1 MNALLPFL
9 ILGITAGSVYG
20 LTGTGLV
27 LTYKTSGIFNFA
39 QGAVATTGAYAFYI
53 LHDDV
58 LHLPAVPTALICVF
72 VVGPVLG
79 LGLEAMARRLADASA
94 TMQVVATI
102 GLVLVVQGFFSATF
116 GTLARTFPAWLPQH
130 TVNIGGAFVGVDQMI
145 ITGIALAATVALF
158 LFFRLTRL
166 GLAMRGVVDNPELLD
181 LGGTSPAAVRR
192 WAWIIGSS
200 FATLA
205 GILLAPSL
213 NLDAVVLTLLVVQ
226 AFGAAAIGRFSS
238 LPLTYI
244 GGLVIGIAASVA
256 TKYVVTSSA
265 ALAGLPASIPFI
277 VLFLVLVFTPRSRL
291 ADRRVR
297 RPRPV
302 PRYTAPARVQLA
314 GAVMVGAALLLV
326 PHLVNVG
333 QLPYWS
339 DALTQVVLFLSLG
352 LLVRTSGQVS
362 LCQAAFAAIG
372 ATTMGHLTAGFGLP
386 WGAALLLAGLAAVP
400 IGAFIAIPAIRL
412 PGVFLALATF
422 GFGVTMEQMG
432 YPLWI
437 MFGSS
442 SLGQAVN
449 RPSFAQGDIA
459 YYYLMLAFAVLA
471 GLLVVWLV
479 RSRLGR
485 LLRGM
490 ADSPVALATHG
501 TSVTVTR
508 VLVFCVAAFL
518 AAVSGALFGG
528 VVHTVT
534 SADFTSFSSLT
545 LLALLV
551 IMPGR
556 EPWYAFGA
564 GFALVVLPSWISTG
578 ATVGDW
584 LNVAFGLAAV
594 QVALG
599 FAPRNDRLH
608 RFLDRIG
615 GRRPAVT
622 GPVRLWLPGPPRR
635 GLRSPGRRRRAAA
648 AAELA
653 VPSAA
658 SAAANGRVAAAPAA
672 GLDLA
677 HVTVRYGGHVAVN
690 DVSLTAPV
698 GQITGLIGPNGAGK
712 TTLFN
717 VASGLVRPAGGTL
730 RLHGAD
736 LSALDP
742 AARARHGL
750 GRTFQKMELFDS
762 LTVRENVSLGR
773 EAGQA
778 GRRPWRHLAETSAER
793 RRRGAAAEQAMTLAG
808 IGRAGRPPGSRAVHR
823 AAAARGT
830 GPLPGGPVR
839 RAAAR
844 RAVLRAGRGG
854 DRAVRRDPQRG
865 RRGAGR
871 RHPAGGARHG
881 AGHDH
886 LPLRPR
892 AGLRDEDLR
901 GDHGGREFQ
910 RRGPGRLPGHR
921 AGRPAATKDGEV
933 AGMLE
938 LRGIE
943 AGYGEHTVLRDVW
956 LTVQPGT
963 VVAVLGPN
971 GAGKTTLL
979 RVVSGLLR
987 PSAGTVLLG
996 GEDVTRARPY
1006 ARARRGL
1013 CHIPEGRGIYPTLT
1027 VRENLV
1033 LHSPKGDEAAALD
1046 RAVAAF
1052 PVLGEKLRQ
1061 PAGQLSGGQ
1070 QQMLSLVRAYLT
1082 SPKLVLVDEAS
1093 MGLAPVIVDKIF
1105 EFLGEI
1111 AASGTALLLVE
1122 QYVSRALALASHVYL
1137 LNKGGVVFSG
1147 KPRDIADDLFVH
1159 YLGIAA
1165 GAH

>member
-1 MNALLPFL
+1 MNALLPFV

-39 QGAVATTGAYAFYI
+39 QGAVATTGAYVFYI

-58 LHLPAVPTALICVF
+58 LHLPAVLTALICVF

-79 LGLEAMARRLADASA
+79 LGMEAMARRLADASA
-94 TMQVVATI
+94 TMKVVATI

-116 GTLARTFPAWLPQH
+116 GTLARTFPAWLPQR
-130 TVNIGGAFVGVDQMI
+130 TFDIGGVFIGADQMI

-158 LFFRLTRL
+158 VFFRRTRL

-200 FATLA
+200 FAVLA

-213 NLDAVVLTLLVVQ
+213 NLDATVLTLLVVQ

-238 LPLTYI
+238 LPLTYV
-244 GGLVIGIAASVA
+244 GGLVIGIMASVA
-256 TKYVVTSSA
+256 TKYVVTGST

-277 VLFLVLVFTPRSRL
+277 VLFLVLVFTPRSKL
-291 ADRRVR
+291 ADRRMS

-302 PRYTAPARVQLA
+302 AVYAAPARVQLA
-314 GAVMVGAALLLV
+314 AAVVLAAVLLAV
-326 PHLVNVG
+326 PHLVNAG

-339 DALTQVVLFLSLG
+339 DGLTQVVLFLSLG

-449 RPSFAQGDIA
+449 RPAFAQGDIA
-459 YYYLMLAFAVLA
+459 YYYLMLAFVVAA
-471 GLLVVWLV
+471 SLLVLWLV

-501 TSVTVTR
+501 TSVVVTR
-508 VLVFCVAAFL
+508 VLVFCIAAFL
-518 AAVSGALFGG
+518 AGISGALFGG

-534 SADFTSFSSLT
+534 STDFASFSSLT

-564 GFALVVLPSWISTG
+564 GFALVIIPSWISTG
-578 ATVGDW
+578 GTVGDW
-584 LNVAFGLAAV
+584 LNVLFGAAAV
-594 QVALG
+594 QVAIGL
-599 FAPRNDRLH
+599 APRNERLH

-615 GRRPAVT
+615 GRRPAPATASPFGEPSPAEETRMPAAATPAVNGS
-622 GPVRLWLPGPPRR
+622 GPAAGR
-635 GLRSPGRRRRAAA
+635 PGRERKT
-648 AAELA
+648 
-653 VPSAA
+653 PT
-658 SAAANGRVAAAPAA
+658 A

-698 GQITGLIGPNGAGK
+698 GRITGLIGPNGAGK

-717 VASGLVRPAGGTL
+717 VASGLLRPAAGTP
-730 RLHGAD
+730 RLHGLD
-736 LSALDP
+736 MSALDP
-742 AARARHGL
+742 AARARRGL

-762 LTVRENVSLGR
+762 LTTRENVSLGR

-778 GRRPWRHLAETSAER
+778 GRRPWRHVAETRRDRNR
-793 RRRGAAAEQAMTLAG
+793 RRAATEQAMVLAG
-808 IGRAGRPPGSRAVHR
+808 IADLADRPVASLS
-823 AAAARGT
+823 T
-830 GPLPGGPVR
+830 G
-839 RAAAR
+839 
-844 RAVLRAGRGG
+844 
-854 DRAVRRDPQRG
+854 
-865 RRGAGR
+865 
-871 RHPAGGARHG
+871 
-881 AGHDH
+881 
-886 LPLRPR
+886 
-892 AGLRDEDLR
+892 
-901 GDHGGREFQ
+901 Q
-910 RRGPGRLPGHR
+910 RRLAELARCL
-921 AGRPAATKDGEV
+921 AGEFD
-933 AGMLE
+933 
-938 LRGIE
+938 
-943 AGYGEHTVLRDVW
+943 
-956 LTVQPGT
+956 
-963 VVAVLGPN
+963 
-971 GAGKTTLL
+971 
-979 RVVSGLLR
+979 
-987 PSAGTVLLG
+987 VLL
-996 GEDVTRARPY
+996 
-1006 ARARRGL
+1006 L
-1013 CHIPEGRGIYPTLT
+1013 
-1027 VRENLV
+1027 
-1033 LHSPKGDEAAALD
+1033 DEPSSGLD
-1046 RAVAAF
+1046 RAETQRFAAVLTRVVAERGVGILLVEHDMALVMNVCDYVH
-1052 PVLGEKLRQ
+1052 VLDFG
-1061 PAGQLSGGQ
+1061 
-1070 QQMLSLVRAYLT
+1070 T
-1082 SPKLVLVDEAS
+1082 
-1093 MGLAPVIVDKIF
+1093 KIF
-1105 EFLGEI
+1105 EGTTADVSSSDTVR
-1111 AASGTALLLVE
+1111 AA
-1122 QYVSRALALASHVYL
+1122 
-1137 LNKGGVVFSG
+1137 
-1147 KPRDIADDLFVH
+1147 
-1159 YLGIAA
+1159 YLGTEAVGQPHPKMVRETKMA
-1165 GAH
+1165 RETR

>member
-1 MNALLPFL
+1 LNALLPFV

-39 QGAVATTGAYAFYI
+39 QGAVATTGAYVFYI

-79 LGLEAMARRLADASA
+79 LGMEAMARRLADASA
-94 TMQVVATI
+94 TMKVVATV

-130 TVNIGGAFVGVDQMI
+130 TFDIAGVFIGEDQMI

-200 FATLA
+200 FAVLA
-205 GILLAPSL
+205 GVLLAPTL
-213 NLDAVVLTLLVVQ
+213 NLDATVLTLLVVQ

-238 LPLTYI
+238 LPLTYV
-244 GGLVIGIAASVA
+244 GGLAVGIIASVA
-256 TKYVVTSSA
+256 TKYVVTGSA
-265 ALAGLPASIPFI
+265 VLAGLPGSIPFI
-277 VLFLVLVFTPRSRL
+277 VLFLVLIFTPRSKL
-291 ADRRVR
+291 ADRRVS
-297 RPRPV
+297 RPRPAAV
-302 PRYTAPARVQLA
+302 YAAPARVQLA
-314 GAVMVGAALLLV
+314 GAAVLGVVLLVV
-326 PHLVNVG
+326 PHLVNAG

-339 DALTQVVLFLSLG
+339 DGLTQVVLFLSLG

-386 WGAALLLAGLAAVP
+386 WGIALLLAGLAAVP

-422 GFGVTMEQMG
+422 GFGVTMQQMG

-459 YYYLMLAFAVLA
+459 YYYLMLAFVVAA
-471 GLLVVWLV
+471 SLLVVWLV

-501 TSVTVTR
+501 TSVLVTR
-508 VLVFCVAAFL
+508 VLVFCIAAFL
-518 AAVSGALFGG
+518 AGLSGALFGG

-534 SADFTSFSSLT
+534 SSDFAAFSSLT

-564 GFALVVLPSWISTG
+564 GFALVIIPSWISTG
-578 ATVGDW
+578 GTVDDW
-584 LNVAFGLAAV
+584 LNVLFGAAAV
-594 QVALG
+594 QVAIGLV
-599 FAPRNDRLH
+599 PRNERLH
-608 RFLDRIG
+608 HFLDRIG
-615 GRRPAVT
+615 GRRP
-622 GPVRLWLPGPPRR
+622 GPATA
-635 GLRSPGRRRRAAA
+635 SPSGEPSQ
-648 AAELA
+648 AEETR
-653 VPSAA
+653 VP
-658 SAAANGRVAAAPAA
+658 AAANGSGPAVRRPGQDRKTAPA

-698 GQITGLIGPNGAGK
+698 GRITGLIGPNGAGK

-717 VASGLVRPAGGTL
+717 VASGLVRPAGGTA

-736 LSALDP
+736 MSTLDP
-742 AARARHGL
+742 AARARQGL

-762 LTVRENVSLGR
+762 LTTIQNVSLGR

-778 GRRPWRHLAETSAER
+778 GRRPWQHVAETR
-793 RRRGAAAEQAMTLAG
+793 RDRHSRNAATEQAMALAG
-808 IGRAGRPPGSRAVHR
+808 I
-823 AAAARGT
+823 
-830 GPLPGGPVR
+830 
-839 RAAAR
+839 
-844 RAVLRAGRGG
+844 
-854 DRAVRRDPQRG
+854 
-865 RRGAGR
+865 
-871 RHPAGGARHG
+871 
-881 AGHDH
+881 
-886 LPLRPR
+886 
-892 AGLRDEDLR
+892 AGLADRPVATLST
-901 GDHGGREFQ
+901 GQ
-910 RRGPGRLPGHR
+910 RRLAELARCL
-921 AGRPAATKDGEV
+921 AGEFD
-933 AGMLE
+933 
-938 LRGIE
+938 
-943 AGYGEHTVLRDVW
+943 
-956 LTVQPGT
+956 
-963 VVAVLGPN
+963 
-971 GAGKTTLL
+971 
-979 RVVSGLLR
+979 
-987 PSAGTVLLG
+987 VLL
-996 GEDVTRARPY
+996 
-1006 ARARRGL
+1006 L
-1013 CHIPEGRGIYPTLT
+1013 
-1027 VRENLV
+1027 
-1033 LHSPKGDEAAALD
+1033 DEPSSGLD
-1046 RAVAAF
+1046 RAETMRFGAVLVRVVAERGVGILLVEHDMALVMNICDYVHVLDF
-1052 PVLGEKLRQ
+1052 GTKIFEGTPADTSSSDTVRAAYLGTEPV
-1061 PAGQLSGGQ
+1061 GQ
-1070 QQMLSLVRAYLT
+1070 QQ
-1082 SPKLVLVDEAS
+1082 PK
-1093 MGLAPVIVDKIF
+1093 
-1105 EFLGEI
+1105 I
-1111 AASGTALLLVE
+1111 A
-1122 QYVSRALALASHVYL
+1122 R
-1137 LNKGGVVFSG
+1137 
-1147 KPRDIADDLFVH
+1147 
-1159 YLGIAA
+1159 
-1165 GAH
+1165 

>member
-1 MNALLPFL
+1 MNALLPFV

-27 LTYKTSGIFNFA
+27 LTYKTAGIFNFA
-39 QGAVATTGAYAFYI
+39 QGAVATTGAYVFYI

-72 VVGPVLG
+72 VVGPLLG
-79 LGLEAMARRLADASA
+79 LGMEAMARRLADASA
-94 TMQVVATI
+94 TMKVVATI

-130 TVNIGGAFVGVDQMI
+130 TAKIGGVFVGEDQMI

-158 LFFRLTRL
+158 LFFRRTRL

-200 FATLA
+200 FAVLA
-205 GILLAPSL
+205 GILLAPTL
-213 NLDAVVLTLLVVQ
+213 NLDATVLTLLVVQ

-244 GGLVIGIAASVA
+244 GGLVVGIAASVA

-277 VLFLVLVFTPRSRL
+277 VLFLVLIFTPRSRL
-291 ADRRVR
+291 AERRVS
-297 RPRPV
+297 RPRPAQG
-302 PRYTAPARVQLA
+302 YAAPARVQVTGAIVL
-314 GAVMVGAALLLV
+314 GAVLLAV
-326 PHLVNVG
+326 PHLVNAG

-339 DALTQVVLFLSLG
+339 DGLTQVVLFLSLG

-386 WGAALLLAGLAAVP
+386 WGVALLLAGLAAVP
-400 IGAFIAIPAIRL
+400 IGAFIAIPASRL

-422 GFGVTMEQMG
+422 GFAVTVQQMG

-459 YYYLMLAFAVLA
+459 YYYLALAFAVVA

-501 TSVTVTR
+501 TSVVVTR

-534 SADFTSFSSLT
+534 STDFTAFSSLT

-564 GFALVVLPSWISTG
+564 GFALVIIPSWISTG
-578 ATVGDW
+578 TTVGDW
-584 LNVAFGLAAV
+584 LNVLFGAAAV
-594 QVALG
+594 QVAVG
-599 FAPRNDRLH
+599 YTPRNQRLH

-615 GRRPAVT
+615 GRRRAPVTASPSPAAPEQR
-622 GPVRLWLPGPPRR
+622 GPAAPATRPAQ
-635 GLRSPGRRRRAAA
+635 AAA
-648 AAELA
+648 GGTG
-653 VPSAA
+653 
-658 SAAANGRVAAAPAA
+658 SAAANGAGSAAAAPSRAGRHRPGAAA

-677 HVTVRYGGHVAVN
+677 QVTVRYGGHVAVN

-698 GQITGLIGPNGAGK
+698 GRVTGLIGPNGAGK

-717 VASGLVRPAGGTL
+717 VASGLLRPAGGTL

-736 LSALDP
+736 MSALDP

-762 LTVRENVSLGR
+762 LTAWQNVSLGR

-778 GRRPWRHLAETSAER
+778 GLRPWRHVAETSANR
-793 RRRGAAAEQAMTLAG
+793 HARTVATDQAMALAG
-808 IGRAGRPPGSRAVHR
+808 IADLADRPVAALSTGQRRLVELARCLAGEFD
-823 AAAARGT
+823 
-830 GPLPGGPVR
+830 
-839 RAAAR
+839 
-844 RAVLRAGRGG
+844 VLLLDEPSSGLDGMETERFGEVLTRVVAE
-854 DRAVRRDPQRG
+854 
-865 RRGAGR
+865 RGAGILLVE
-871 RHPAGGARHG
+871 
-881 AGHDH
+881 HDMALVMNVCDYVH
-886 LPLRPR
+886 
-892 AGLRDEDLR
+892 
-901 GDHGGREFQ
+901 
-910 RRGPGRLPGHR
+910 
-921 AGRPAATKDGEV
+921 
-933 AGMLE
+933 
-938 LRGIE
+938 
-943 AGYGEHTVLRDVW
+943 VLDF
-956 LTVQPGT
+956 GT
-963 VVAVLGPN
+963 
-971 GAGKTTLL
+971 
-979 RVVSGLLR
+979 
-987 PSAGTVLLG
+987 
-996 GEDVTRARPY
+996 
-1006 ARARRGL
+1006 
-1013 CHIPEGRGIYPTLT
+1013 
-1027 VRENLV
+1027 
-1033 LHSPKGDEAAALD
+1033 
-1046 RAVAAF
+1046 
-1052 PVLGEKLRQ
+1052 
-1061 PAGQLSGGQ
+1061 
-1070 QQMLSLVRAYLT
+1070 
-1082 SPKLVLVDEAS
+1082 
-1093 MGLAPVIVDKIF
+1093 KIF
-1105 EFLGEI
+1105 E
-1111 AASGTALLLVE
+1111 GTTAE
-1122 QYVSRALALASHVYL
+1122 VSSSDEVRLA
-1137 LNKGGVVFSG
+1137 
-1147 KPRDIADDLFVH
+1147 
-1159 YLGIAA
+1159 YLGAEPVGQQPKMA
-1165 GAH
+1165 R

>member
-1 MNALLPFL
+1 MNALLPFV

-39 QGAVATTGAYAFYI
+39 QGAVATTGAYVFYI

-79 LGLEAMARRLADASA
+79 LGMEAMARRLAEASA
-94 TMQVVATI
+94 TMKVVATV
-102 GLVLVVQGFFSATF
+102 GVVLVVQGFFSATF

-130 TVNIGGAFVGVDQMI
+130 TFGIGGVFIGADQMI

-200 FATLA
+200 FAVLA
-205 GILLAPSL
+205 GVLLAPTL
-213 NLDAVVLTLLVVQ
+213 NLDATVLTLLVVQ

-238 LPLTYI
+238 LPLTYA
-244 GGLVIGIAASVA
+244 GGLAVGIMASVA
-256 TKYVVTSSA
+256 TKYVVTASA

-277 VLFLVLVFTPRSRL
+277 VLFLVLIFTPRSKL
-291 ADRRVR
+291 ADRRVS
-297 RPRPV
+297 RPRPAAV
-302 PRYTAPARVQLA
+302 YAAPARVQLA
-314 GAVMVGAALLLV
+314 GAAVLGVVLLAV
-326 PHLVNVG
+326 PHLVNAG

-339 DALTQVVLFLSLG
+339 DGLSQVVLFLSLG

-459 YYYLMLAFAVLA
+459 YYYLVLAFAVAA

-501 TSVTVTR
+501 TSVVVTR
-508 VLVFCVAAFL
+508 VLVFCLAAFL
-518 AAVSGALFGG
+518 AGISGALFGG

-534 SADFTSFSSLT
+534 SSDFTAFSSLT

-556 EPWYAFGA
+556 EPWYAFAA
-564 GFALVVLPSWISTG
+564 GFALVIIPSWISTG
-578 ATVGDW
+578 GTVGDW
-584 LNVAFGLAAV
+584 LNVLFGAAAV
-594 QVALG
+594 QVAIGLV
-599 FAPRNDRLH
+599 PRNERLH
-608 RFLDRIG
+608 GFLDRIG
-615 GRRPAVT
+615 GRRPAPAT
-622 GPVRLWLPGPPRR
+622 ASASGEP
-635 GLRSPGRRRRAAA
+635 SQ
-648 AAELA
+648 AEETR
-653 VPSAA
+653 VP
-658 SAAANGRVAAAPAA
+658 AAANGSGPGVGRPGEDRKTPAA

-677 HVTVRYGGHVAVN
+677 HVTVRYGGHLAVN

-698 GQITGLIGPNGAGK
+698 GRITGLIGPNGAGK

-717 VASGLVRPAGGTL
+717 VASGLVRPAGGTP

-736 LSALDP
+736 MSTLDP
-742 AARARHGL
+742 AARARQGL

-762 LTVRENVSLGR
+762 LTTIQNVSLGR

-778 GRRPWRHLAETSAER
+778 GRRPWRHVAETRRER
-793 RRRGAAAEQAMTLAG
+793 HSRDAATEQAMALTGIADLADRPVAALSTGQRRLAELARCLAG
-808 IGRAGRPPGSRAVHR
+808 DFDM
-823 AAAARGT
+823 
-830 GPLPGGPVR
+830 L
-839 RAAAR
+839 
-844 RAVLRAGRGG
+844 L
-854 DRAVRRDPQRG
+854 
-865 RRGAGR
+865 
-871 RHPAGGARHG
+871 
-881 AGHDH
+881 
-886 LPLRPR
+886 L
-892 AGLRDEDLR
+892 DE
-901 GDHGGREFQ
+901 
-910 RRGPGRLPGHR
+910 PS
-921 AGRPAATKDGEV
+921 
-933 AGMLE
+933 
-938 LRGIE
+938 
-943 AGYGEHTVLRDVW
+943 
-956 LTVQPGT
+956 
-963 VVAVLGPN
+963 
-971 GAGKTTLL
+971 
-979 RVVSGLLR
+979 SG
-987 PSAGTVLLG
+987 
-996 GEDVTRARPY
+996 
-1006 ARARRGL
+1006 
-1013 CHIPEGRGIYPTLT
+1013 
-1027 VRENLV
+1027 
-1033 LHSPKGDEAAALD
+1033 LD
-1046 RAVAAF
+1046 RAETMRFGAVLTRVVAERGVGILLVEHDMALVMNICDYVHVLDF
-1052 PVLGEKLRQ
+1052 GTKIFEGTAADTSSSDIVRAAYLGTEPV
-1061 PAGQLSGGQ
+1061 GQ
-1070 QQMLSLVRAYLT
+1070 QQ
-1082 SPKLVLVDEAS
+1082 PKMA
-1093 MGLAPVIVDKIF
+1093 
-1105 EFLGEI
+1105 
-1111 AASGTALLLVE
+1111 
-1122 QYVSRALALASHVYL
+1122 R
-1137 LNKGGVVFSG
+1137 
-1147 KPRDIADDLFVH
+1147 
-1159 YLGIAA
+1159 
-1165 GAH
+1165 

>member
-1 MNALLPFL
+1 MNALLPFV

-39 QGAVATTGAYAFYI
+39 QGAVATTGAYVFYI

-58 LHLPAVPTALICVF
+58 FHLSAVLTALICVF

-79 LGLEAMARRLADASA
+79 LGMEAMARRLADASA
-94 TMQVVATI
+94 TMKVVATI

-130 TVNIGGAFVGVDQMI
+130 TVKIGGLFVGYDQMI
-145 ITGIALAATVALF
+145 ITGIALAATAALF
-158 LFFRLTRL
+158 VFFRRTRL

-192 WAWIIGSS
+192 WSWIIGSS
-200 FATLA
+200 FAVLA
-205 GILLAPSL
+205 GILLAPTL
-213 NLDAVVLTLLVVQ
+213 NLDATVLTLLVVQ

-244 GGLVIGIAASVA
+244 GGLVVGIAASVA
-256 TKYVVTSSA
+256 TKYVVTGSA

-277 VLFLVLVFTPRSRL
+277 VLFLVLIFTPRSKL
-291 ADRRVR
+291 ADRRVS
-297 RPRPV
+297 RPRPAPV
-302 PRYTAPARVQLA
+302 YAAPARVQIA
-314 GAVMVGAALLLV
+314 GAVVLGVVLLAV

-339 DALTQVVLFLSLG
+339 DGLTQVVLFLSLG

-386 WGAALLLAGLAAVP
+386 WGVALLLAGLAAVP

-422 GFGVTMEQMG
+422 GFGVTMQQMG
-432 YPLWI
+432 YPLWL

-459 YYYLMLAFAVLA
+459 FYYLVLAFAVAA
-471 GLLVVWLV
+471 GMLVVWLV

-501 TSVTVTR
+501 TSVMVTR
-508 VLVFCVAAFL
+508 VLVFCLAAFL

-534 SADFTSFSSLT
+534 SSDFTAFSSLT

-584 LNVAFGLAAV
+584 LNVLFGVAAV
-594 QVALG
+594 QVAVGLT
-599 FAPRNDRLH
+599 PRNERLH

-615 GRRPAVT
+615 GRRRLPAT
-622 GPVRLWLPGPPRR
+622 ATPAPATSASPAPTSPAPTSPAPTSPASGPSGSAAPAQAVPLNGHSR
-635 GLRSPGRRRRAAA
+635 PGRAA
-648 AAELA
+648 
-653 VPSAA
+653 
-658 SAAANGRVAAAPAA
+658 AA

-677 HVTVRYGGHVAVN
+677 HVTVRFGGHVAVN

-698 GQITGLIGPNGAGK
+698 GRITGLIGPNGAGK

-717 VASGLVRPAGGTL
+717 VASGLVRPASGTL

-736 LSALDP
+736 MSGLDP
-742 AARARHGL
+742 AARARRGL

-762 LTVRENVSLGR
+762 LTTRENVSLGR

-778 GRRPWRHLAETSAER
+778 GRRPWRQVAETRSDRNR
-793 RRRGAAAEQAMTLAG
+793 RSAAAEQAMALAG
-808 IGRAGRPPGSRAVHR
+808 VADLAERPVATLS
-823 AAAARGT
+823 T
-830 GPLPGGPVR
+830 G
-839 RAAAR
+839 
-844 RAVLRAGRGG
+844 
-854 DRAVRRDPQRG
+854 
-865 RRGAGR
+865 
-871 RHPAGGARHG
+871 
-881 AGHDH
+881 
-886 LPLRPR
+886 
-892 AGLRDEDLR
+892 
-901 GDHGGREFQ
+901 Q
-910 RRGPGRLPGHR
+910 RRLAELARCL
-921 AGRPAATKDGEV
+921 AGEFD
-933 AGMLE
+933 
-938 LRGIE
+938 
-943 AGYGEHTVLRDVW
+943 
-956 LTVQPGT
+956 
-963 VVAVLGPN
+963 
-971 GAGKTTLL
+971 
-979 RVVSGLLR
+979 
-987 PSAGTVLLG
+987 VLL
-996 GEDVTRARPY
+996 
-1006 ARARRGL
+1006 L
-1013 CHIPEGRGIYPTLT
+1013 
-1027 VRENLV
+1027 
-1033 LHSPKGDEAAALD
+1033 DEPSSGLD
-1046 RAVAAF
+1046 RAETGRFGEILARVVAQRG
-1052 PVLGEKLRQ
+1052 VGILLVEHD
-1061 PAGQLSGGQ
+1061 
-1070 QQMLSLVRAYLT
+1070 MSLVMNICDYVH
-1082 SPKLVLVDEAS
+1082 VLDF
-1093 MGLAPVIVDKIF
+1093 GTKIF
-1105 EFLGEI
+1105 EGTTADVSSSDTVR
-1111 AASGTALLLVE
+1111 AA
-1122 QYVSRALALASHVYL
+1122 
-1137 LNKGGVVFSG
+1137 
-1147 KPRDIADDLFVH
+1147 
-1159 YLGIAA
+1159 YLGTELVSPEQPKLAQQPKLA
-1165 GAH
+1165 EQSKLAQQPKMAR

>member
-1 MNALLPFL
+1 MNALLPFV

-39 QGAVATTGAYAFYI
+39 QGAVATTGAYVFYI

-79 LGLEAMARRLADASA
+79 LGMEAMARRLAEASA
-94 TMQVVATI
+94 TMKVVATV
-102 GLVLVVQGFFSATF
+102 GVVLVVQGFFSATF

-130 TVNIGGAFVGVDQMI
+130 TFGIGGVFIGADQMI

-200 FATLA
+200 FAVLA
-205 GILLAPSL
+205 GVLLAPTL
-213 NLDAVVLTLLVVQ
+213 NLDATVLTLLVVQ

-238 LPLTYI
+238 LPLTYA
-244 GGLVIGIAASVA
+244 GGLAVGIIASVA
-256 TKYVVTSSA
+256 TKYVVTASA

-277 VLFLVLVFTPRSRL
+277 VLFLVLIFTPRSKL
-291 ADRRVR
+291 ADRRVS
-297 RPRPV
+297 RPRPAAV
-302 PRYTAPARVQLA
+302 YAAPARVQLA
-314 GAVMVGAALLLV
+314 GAAVLGVVLLAV
-326 PHLVNVG
+326 PHLVNAG

-339 DALTQVVLFLSLG
+339 DGLSQVVLFLSLG

-459 YYYLMLAFAVLA
+459 YYYLVLAFAVAA

-501 TSVTVTR
+501 TSVVVTR
-508 VLVFCVAAFL
+508 VLVFCLAAFL
-518 AAVSGALFGG
+518 AGISGALFGG

-534 SADFTSFSSLT
+534 SSDFTAFSSLT

-556 EPWYAFGA
+556 EPWYAFAA
-564 GFALVVLPSWISTG
+564 GFALVIIPSWISTG
-578 ATVGDW
+578 GTVGDW
-584 LNVAFGLAAV
+584 LNVLFGAAAV
-594 QVALG
+594 QVAIGLV
-599 FAPRNDRLH
+599 PRNERLH
-608 RFLDRIG
+608 GFLDRIG
-615 GRRPAVT
+615 GRRPAPAT
-622 GPVRLWLPGPPRR
+622 ASAFGEP
-635 GLRSPGRRRRAAA
+635 SQ
-648 AAELA
+648 AEETR
-653 VPSAA
+653 VP
-658 SAAANGRVAAAPAA
+658 AAANGSGPGVGRPGEDRKTPAA

-677 HVTVRYGGHVAVN
+677 HVTVRYGGHLAVN

-698 GQITGLIGPNGAGK
+698 GRITGLIGPNGAGK

-717 VASGLVRPAGGTL
+717 VASGLVRPAGGTP

-736 LSALDP
+736 MSTLDP
-742 AARARHGL
+742 AARARQGL

-762 LTVRENVSLGR
+762 LTTRENVSLGR

-778 GRRPWRHLAETSAER
+778 GRRPWRHVAETRRER
-793 RRRGAAAEQAMTLAG
+793 HSRDAATEQAMALTGIADLADRPVAALSTGQRRLAELARCLAG
-808 IGRAGRPPGSRAVHR
+808 DFDM
-823 AAAARGT
+823 
-830 GPLPGGPVR
+830 L
-839 RAAAR
+839 
-844 RAVLRAGRGG
+844 L
-854 DRAVRRDPQRG
+854 
-865 RRGAGR
+865 
-871 RHPAGGARHG
+871 
-881 AGHDH
+881 
-886 LPLRPR
+886 L
-892 AGLRDEDLR
+892 DE
-901 GDHGGREFQ
+901 
-910 RRGPGRLPGHR
+910 PS
-921 AGRPAATKDGEV
+921 
-933 AGMLE
+933 
-938 LRGIE
+938 
-943 AGYGEHTVLRDVW
+943 
-956 LTVQPGT
+956 
-963 VVAVLGPN
+963 
-971 GAGKTTLL
+971 
-979 RVVSGLLR
+979 SG
-987 PSAGTVLLG
+987 
-996 GEDVTRARPY
+996 
-1006 ARARRGL
+1006 
-1013 CHIPEGRGIYPTLT
+1013 
-1027 VRENLV
+1027 
-1033 LHSPKGDEAAALD
+1033 LD
-1046 RAVAAF
+1046 RAETMRFGAVLTRVVAERGVGILLVEHDMALVMNICDYVHVLDF
-1052 PVLGEKLRQ
+1052 GTKIFEGTAADTSSSDIVRAAYLGTEPV
-1061 PAGQLSGGQ
+1061 GQ
-1070 QQMLSLVRAYLT
+1070 QQ
-1082 SPKLVLVDEAS
+1082 PKMA
-1093 MGLAPVIVDKIF
+1093 
-1105 EFLGEI
+1105 
-1111 AASGTALLLVE
+1111 
-1122 QYVSRALALASHVYL
+1122 R
-1137 LNKGGVVFSG
+1137 
-1147 KPRDIADDLFVH
+1147 
-1159 YLGIAA
+1159 
-1165 GAH
+1165 

>member
-1 MNALLPFL
+1 MNTLLPFV

-27 LTYKTSGIFNFA
+27 LTYSTSGIFNFA
-39 QGAVATTGAYAFYI
+39 QGAVATTGAYVFYI

-58 LHLPAVPTALICVF
+58 LHLAAVPTALLCVF

-94 TMQVVATI
+94 TMKVVATI

-116 GTLARTFPAWLPQH
+116 GTLSRTFPAWLPQRAFD
-130 TVNIGGAFVGVDQMI
+130 IGGVFVGEDQMI

-158 LFFRLTRL
+158 LFFRQTRL

-213 NLDAVVLTLLVVQ
+213 NLDATVLTLLVVQ

-238 LPLTYI
+238 LPLTYA
-244 GGLVIGIAASVA
+244 GGLVVGIIASVA
-256 TKYVVTSSA
+256 TKYVVTGSA
-265 ALAGLPASIPFI
+265 ALAGLPASIPFV
-277 VLFLVLVFTPRSRL
+277 VLFLVLIFTPRSRL
-291 ADRRVR
+291 AERRVS
-297 RPRPV
+297 RPRPA
-302 PRYTAPARVQLA
+302 PSYAAPARVQLA
-314 GAVMVGAALLLV
+314 GAAVAGLVLLAV
-326 PHLVNVG
+326 PHLVNAG

-339 DALTQVVLFLSLG
+339 DGLTEVVLFLSLG
-352 LLVRTSGQVS
+352 LLVRTSGQIS

-400 IGAFIAIPAIRL
+400 VGAFIAIPAIRL

-459 YYYLMLAFAVLA
+459 YYYLMLAFVVVAS
-471 GLLVVWLV
+471 LLVVWLV

-485 LLRGM
+485 LLRGL

-501 TSVTVTR
+501 TSVLVTR

-534 SADFTSFSSLT
+534 SSDFTSFGSLT

-551 IMPGR
+551 MMPGR

-564 GFALVVLPSWISTG
+564 GFALVVIPSWISTG

-584 LNVAFGLAAV
+584 LNVLFGAAAV

-599 FAPRNDRLH
+599 FTPRNQRLH
-608 RFLDRIG
+608 RLGDRIG
-615 GRRPAVT
+615 GRRRAPATVSPPPATAFPAV
-622 GPVRLWLPGPPRR
+622 PR
-635 GLRSPGRRRRAAA
+635 AQ
-648 AAELA
+648 
-653 VPSAA
+653 
-658 SAAANGRVAAAPAA
+658 AAAPAVAAQAA

-677 HVTVRYGGHVAVN
+677 NVTVRYGGHVAVN

-698 GQITGLIGPNGAGK
+698 GRITGLIGPNGAGK

-717 VASGLVRPAGGTL
+717 VASGLVRPSAGTL

-742 AARARHGL
+742 AARARRGL

-762 LTVRENVSLGR
+762 LTARANVSLGR

-778 GRRPWRHLAETSAER
+778 GRRPWRHVAQTRTEGR
-793 RRRGAAAEQAMTLAG
+793 RRAAAAEQAMALAG
-808 IGRAGRPPGSRAVHR
+808 IADLADRPV
-823 AAAARGT
+823 AALST
-830 GPLPGGPVR
+830 G
-839 RAAAR
+839 
-844 RAVLRAGRGG
+844 
-854 DRAVRRDPQRG
+854 
-865 RRGAGR
+865 
-871 RHPAGGARHG
+871 
-881 AGHDH
+881 
-886 LPLRPR
+886 
-892 AGLRDEDLR
+892 
-901 GDHGGREFQ
+901 Q
-910 RRGPGRLPGHR
+910 RRLVELARCL
-921 AGRPAATKDGEV
+921 AGEFDVLLLDEPSSGLDGAET
-933 AGMLE
+933 E
-938 LRGIE
+938 RF
-943 AGYGEHTVLRDVW
+943 GEI
-956 LTVQPGT
+956 LTR
-963 VVAVLGPN
+963 VVAERGVGILLVEHDMALVMSICDYVHVLDF
-971 GAGKTTLL
+971 
-979 RVVSGLLR
+979 
-987 PSAGTVLLG
+987 GT
-996 GEDVTRARPY
+996 
-1006 ARARRGL
+1006 
-1013 CHIPEGRGIYPTLT
+1013 
-1027 VRENLV
+1027 
-1033 LHSPKGDEAAALD
+1033 
-1046 RAVAAF
+1046 
-1052 PVLGEKLRQ
+1052 
-1061 PAGQLSGGQ
+1061 
-1070 QQMLSLVRAYLT
+1070 
-1082 SPKLVLVDEAS
+1082 
-1093 MGLAPVIVDKIF
+1093 KIF
-1105 EFLGEI
+1105 EGTTADVSSSDPVRAAYLG
-1111 AASGTALLLVE
+1111 AAYPGTA
-1122 QYVSRALALASHVYL
+1122 YPGTAYPGTAPASQQ
-1137 LNKGGVVFSG
+1137 
-1147 KPRDIADDLFVH
+1147 PRPKMAR
-1159 YLGIAA
+1159 
-1165 GAH
+1165 

>member
-1 MNALLPFL
+1 MNALLPFV

-39 QGAVATTGAYAFYI
+39 QGAVATTGAYVFYI

-79 LGLEAMARRLADASA
+79 LGMEAMARRLADASA
-94 TMQVVATI
+94 TTKVVATV

-130 TVNIGGAFVGVDQMI
+130 TFDIGGVFIGEDQMI

-200 FATLA
+200 FAVLA
-205 GILLAPSL
+205 GVLLAPTL
-213 NLDAVVLTLLVVQ
+213 NLDATVLTLLVVQ

-238 LPLTYI
+238 LPLTYV
-244 GGLVIGIAASVA
+244 GGLVVGIIASVA
-256 TKYVVTSSA
+256 TKYVVTASA

-277 VLFLVLVFTPRSRL
+277 VLFLVLIFTPRSKL
-291 ADRRVR
+291 ADRRVS
-297 RPRPV
+297 RPRPTAT
-302 PRYTAPARVQLA
+302 YAAPARVQLA
-314 GAVMVGAALLLV
+314 GAVVLAVVLLAV
-326 PHLVNVG
+326 PHLVNAG

-339 DALTQVVLFLSLG
+339 DGLSQVVLFLSLG

-422 GFGVTMEQMG
+422 GFGVTMQQMG

-449 RPSFAQGDIA
+449 RPSFASGDIA
-459 YYYLMLAFAVLA
+459 YYYLVLAFAAVA

-501 TSVTVTR
+501 TSVVVTR
-508 VLVFCVAAFL
+508 VLVFCIAAFL

-534 SADFTSFSSLT
+534 SSDFTAFSSLT

-564 GFALVVLPSWISTG
+564 GFALVIIPSWISTG
-578 ATVGDW
+578 GTVGDW
-584 LNVAFGLAAV
+584 LNVLFGAAAV
-594 QVALG
+594 QVAIGLV
-599 FAPRNDRLH
+599 PRNEWLH
-608 RFLDRIG
+608 HLLDRIG
-615 GRRPAVT
+615 GRRQPPAS
-622 GPVRLWLPGPPRR
+622 PP
-635 GLRSPGRRRRAAA
+635 PNAP
-648 AAELA
+648 E
-653 VPSAA
+653 P
-658 SAAANGRVAAAPAA
+658 AAAPETSPAAQAVNGSGAAVSRLVRDHKTAAA

-690 DVSLTAPV
+690 DVSITAPV
-698 GQITGLIGPNGAGK
+698 GRITGLIGPNGAGK

-717 VASGLVRPAGGTL
+717 VASGLLRPAVGTP
-730 RLHGAD
+730 RLHGMD
-736 LSALDP
+736 MSTLDP

-762 LTVRENVSLGR
+762 LTTRENVSLGR

-778 GRRPWRHLAETSAER
+778 GRRPWRHVAETRRDRNR
-793 RRRGAAAEQAMTLAG
+793 RRAATEQAMALAG
-808 IGRAGRPPGSRAVHR
+808 IAELADRPV
-823 AAAARGT
+823 AALST
-830 GPLPGGPVR
+830 G
-839 RAAAR
+839 
-844 RAVLRAGRGG
+844 
-854 DRAVRRDPQRG
+854 
-865 RRGAGR
+865 
-871 RHPAGGARHG
+871 
-881 AGHDH
+881 
-886 LPLRPR
+886 
-892 AGLRDEDLR
+892 
-901 GDHGGREFQ
+901 Q
-910 RRGPGRLPGHR
+910 RRLAELARCL
-921 AGRPAATKDGEV
+921 AGEFD
-933 AGMLE
+933 
-938 LRGIE
+938 
-943 AGYGEHTVLRDVW
+943 
-956 LTVQPGT
+956 
-963 VVAVLGPN
+963 
-971 GAGKTTLL
+971 
-979 RVVSGLLR
+979 
-987 PSAGTVLLG
+987 VLL
-996 GEDVTRARPY
+996 
-1006 ARARRGL
+1006 L
-1013 CHIPEGRGIYPTLT
+1013 
-1027 VRENLV
+1027 
-1033 LHSPKGDEAAALD
+1033 DEPSSGLD
-1046 RAVAAF
+1046 RAETQRFGAVLTRVVAERGVGILLVEHDMALVMNICDYVH
-1052 PVLGEKLRQ
+1052 VLDFG
-1061 PAGQLSGGQ
+1061 
-1070 QQMLSLVRAYLT
+1070 T
-1082 SPKLVLVDEAS
+1082 
-1093 MGLAPVIVDKIF
+1093 KIF
-1105 EFLGEI
+1105 EGTTADVSSADTVR
-1111 AASGTALLLVE
+1111 AA
-1122 QYVSRALALASHVYL
+1122 
-1137 LNKGGVVFSG
+1137 
-1147 KPRDIADDLFVH
+1147 
-1159 YLGIAA
+1159 YLGTEPVGQPQPKIAR
-1165 GAH
+1165 